1 MAAGG
6 TRCGP
11 RSAAE
16 CARAVGMPG
25 RPSSRGP
32 RLWATAVTFALAGL
46 AAYAVVINLVPL
58 LRERGESLT
67 TAGLLLGLGG
77 IGQVVGR
84 VGFLSLAT
92 RSSLRIRTVATL
104 AAMAATTALLGLL
117 TGLLLLAAVVVVVV
131 AGMARG
137 MFTLLQATAVTD
149 RWGHPSLRPSH
160 GTARRADHAGHRP
173 GAVVRGPAGPAAGQ
187 LLGGVPR
194 AGSPRWSRPAPG
206 PDHPDAEPTRAFEG
220 RTCACLRCAHR
231 RVTHAPAVSPG
242 STVGPAPQSRCAGAA
257 PSLADSVAVRAQGA

>member
-1 MAAGG
+1 MLTVAGG
-6 TRCGP
+6 LASTVFAPLTAALTSAVGWRDAYLVLAGLLAVVTLPLHAWGLRGP
-11 RSAAE
+11 WPPVPVSESAAE
-16 CARAVGMPG
+16 CAGGGQVA
-25 RPSSRGP
+25 SAESRGP

-117 TGLLLLAAVVVVVV
+117 TGLLLLASVVVVV
-131 AGMARG
+131 APEWPAGCSPCCRPPLSPTG
-137 MFTLLQATAVTD
+137 GDPVTTAVPRD
-149 RWGHPSLRPSH
+149 CSPRRPRWPSPW
-160 GTARRADHAGHRP
+160 RRGSRP
-173 GAVVRGPAGPAAGQ
+173 GWPSSWAATRRRSSCWEPS
-187 LLGGVPR
+187 VE
-194 AGSPRWSRPAPG
+194 SPCSWSRPP
-206 PDHPDAEPTRAFEG
+206 
-220 RTCACLRCAHR
+220 
-231 RVTHAPAVSPG
+231 
-242 STVGPAPQSRCAGAA
+242 
-257 PSLADSVAVRAQGA
+257 